1 MAWLRPVHGVWLSH
15 QTRII
20 HVVAE
25 ATERHRA
32 LLTLDERQ
40 LAALDVLC
48 AGGSHKAAAQ
58 AAGVDRVTV
67 TRWNTRHPAFMAERP
82 VDVYDALVQFEAKAR
97 YRDPLLAFI
106 ETTDEI
112 EARAAAL
119 AEATAALL
127 DACQ

>member
-1 MAWLRPVHGVWLSH
+1 VLKTVGGP
-15 QTRII
+15 
-20 HVVAE
+20 
-25 ATERHRA
+25 
-32 LLTLDERQ
+32 LLLNE
-40 LAALDVLC
+40 
-48 AGGSHKAAAQ
+48 SE
-58 AAGVDRVTV
+58 DRTD
-67 TRWNTRHPAFMAERP
+67 P